1 MTIESAQSV
10 LSIVVKERFYSLK
23 MSSRNKRRQ
32 NNTVTGNYQ
41 IGLIIILIIA
51 VYIIVQFFKLIN
63 REEIS
68 AYQVREGS
76 LAISSV
82 YTGLAIREEQIFPCS
97 NTGYINYLAREGEH
111 MAVGDLLYIIDEG
124 GALENLINQGEL
136 GENSLSDK
144 DLANLRTDIINFN
157 SGFDKSQ
164 FYTVY
169 DFLYSIDGSI
179 LKIANMNILNEL
191 DTNNSA
197 INRDIVKLNYAPQ
210 SGYVV
215 YNIDGY
221 ESISINGITPEM
233 FDTSQYEKQQ
243 LVNNSLV
250 EQGSS
255 AYKMITSEDW
265 MLVIQLEEERA
276 LELMTESYVQIKFLS
291 TQKTVWAG
299 IQVQQLGE
307 HFYGY
312 LSLNN
317 SAVTFCNDR
326 FIDIELVTHN
336 EQGLKIPISSIVY
349 QDFIV
354 VPPESRIERLDA
366 NTSIFERKAFLEDGQ
381 ISSERVTV
389 TVYAEKDEGIYV
401 DNTQL
406 RIGDYLLY
414 EGREEPVSR
423 TGQLVGVYC
432 INQGYAEFRQIVILY
447 QNEEYAIIQKN
458 TDGGINVYDYIVLDA
473 SVVSPDDFIFE

>member
-1 MTIESAQSV
+1 M
-10 LSIVVKERFYSLK
+10 
-23 MSSRNKRRQ
+23 KRRKQ
-32 NNTVTGNYQ
+32 NAATGNRQ
-41 IGLIIILIIA
+41 IGLVIILIIA

-63 REEIS
+63 REDIS

-82 YTGLAIREEQIFPCS
+82 YTGIAIREEQIFQCS

-111 MAVGDLLYIIDEG
+111 VAAGDLLYIIDEG
-124 GALENLINQGEL
+124 GALENMINRGEL
-136 GENSLSDK
+136 GENSLSDR

-157 SGFDKSQ
+157 SRFDKSE
-164 FYTVY
+164 FYDVY
-169 DFLYSIDGSI
+169 DFLYVMDGSI

-191 DTNNSA
+191 DANNSA
-197 INRDIVKLNYAPQ
+197 VNRDLIKLNYAPQ
-210 SGYVV
+210 PGYVV

-221 ESISINGITPEM
+221 ESVSLNGITPEM

-243 LVNNSLV
+243 LVNNSLM
-250 EQGSS
+250 EQGAD

-265 MLVIQLEEERA
+265 ILVIQLEEERA
-276 LELMTESYVQIKFLS
+276 LELLGESYVQIKFLS

-307 HFYGY
+307 QFYGY

-317 SAVTFCNDR
+317 SVVTFCNDR
-326 FIDIELVTHN
+326 FIDIELLTHN

-349 QDFIV
+349 QEFNV
-354 VPPESRIERLDA
+354 VPPEYRIERIDA
-366 NTSIFERKAFLEDGQ
+366 NTSTFLRKTFLEDGQ
-381 ISSERVTV
+381 MSSELVTV
-389 TVYAEKDEGIYV
+389 SVYAEKEDGIYV
-401 DNTQL
+401 DSTDL
-406 RIGDYLLY
+406 KIGDYLLM
-414 EGREEPVSR
+414 EDSVSENAVSR
-423 TGQLVGVYC
+423 VGQLVGVYC

-458 TDGGINVYDYIVLDA
+458 TDSGINVYDYIALDA

>member
-1 MTIESAQSV
+1 
-10 LSIVVKERFYSLK
+10 
-23 MSSRNKRRQ
+23 MSSRNKRKK
-32 NNTVTGNYQ
+32 NNTVTSNYQ

-63 REEIS
+63 REDIS

-82 YTGLAIREEQIFPCS
+82 YTGLAIREEQIFQCS

-111 MAVGDLLYIIDEG
+111 IAVGDLLYIIDEG
-124 GALENLINQGEL
+124 GALEELINQGEL
-136 GENSLSDK
+136 GENSLSDR
-144 DLANLRTDIINFN
+144 DLSNLKTEIINFN
-157 SGFDKSQ
+157 SNFDKSS
-164 FYTVY
+164 FYDVY
-169 DFLYSIDGSI
+169 DFLYDMDGSI
-179 LKIANMNILNEL
+179 LKIANMNILSEL
-191 DTNNSA
+191 DTNNSS
-197 INRDIVKLNYAPQ
+197 INRDLIKLNYA
-210 SGYVV
+210 STAGYVV
-215 YNIDGY
+215 YNVDGY
-221 ESISINGITPEM
+221 ESVSVNGITPEM

-250 EQGSS
+250 EQGSN

-276 LELMTESYVQIKFLS
+276 LELMSESYVQIKFLA
-291 TQKTVWAG
+291 TQRTVWAG
-299 IQVQQLGE
+299 IQVQQMGDQ
-307 HFYGY
+307 FYGY
-312 LSLNN
+312 LSLNS

-349 QDFIV
+349 QNFIV
-354 VPPESRIERLDA
+354 VPAEFRIERLDA

-381 ISSERVTV
+381 ISSEEVV
-389 TVYAEKDEGIYV
+389 VSVYAEKDDGIYV

-414 EGREEPVSR
+414 NGQEEPVSR